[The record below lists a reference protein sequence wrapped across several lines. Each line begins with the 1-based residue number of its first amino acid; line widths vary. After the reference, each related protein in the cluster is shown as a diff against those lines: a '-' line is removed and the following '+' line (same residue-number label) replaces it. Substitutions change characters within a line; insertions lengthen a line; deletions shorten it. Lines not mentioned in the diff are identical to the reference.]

1 MPRNYWVQR
10 NRLASIFL
18 SIVIPVYNEER
29 RLPQTLEQ
37 VLSFLDCQ
45 PYTAEVIL
53 VENGSQDRT
62 LEIANGAAA
71 QHSMLRVMQL
81 ATRGKGRA
89 VQMGMQAARGE
100 FRFMCDADFS
110 MPVTEINRFLPP
122 ALDDFDIAIASREAP
137 GAIRY
142 GEPHYRHLVG
152 RIFNTLIRLV
162 ALPGLHDTQC
172 GFKCFRAALAEELFP
187 LQTIAGWS
195 FDVELLYIARLR
207 GYRVIELPIP
217 WHFNPESKISVLRD
231 SSRMASDLFKIR
243 VNGLTGVYQNAQAPQ
258 V

>member
-1 MPRNYWVQR
+1 MRRNYWVQR

-142 GEPHYRHLVG
+142 
-152 RIFNTLIRLV
+152 TS
-162 ALPGLHDTQC
+162 A
-172 GFKCFRAALAEELFP
+172 FRP
-187 LQTIAGWS
+187 S
-195 FDVELLYIARLR
+195 AR
-207 GYRVIELPIP
+207 
-217 WHFNPESKISVLRD
+217 
-231 SSRMASDLFKIR
+231 
-243 VNGLTGVYQNAQAPQ
+243 
-258 V
+258 